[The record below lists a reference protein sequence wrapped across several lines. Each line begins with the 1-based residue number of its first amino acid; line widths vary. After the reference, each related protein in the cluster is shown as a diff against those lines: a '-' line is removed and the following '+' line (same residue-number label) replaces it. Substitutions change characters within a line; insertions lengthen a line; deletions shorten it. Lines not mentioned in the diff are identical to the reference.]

1 MHTQTYVLDWLRR
14 RQQAAPASNRKYA
27 LMRSRPAVAFWM
39 ASALCIAVGLAASA
53 LFVEGVNASGIALAL
68 RVTARWS
75 FLLFW
80 LAYSGGALTSLF
92 GPTFEPLKRRA
103 REYGL
108 AFASA
113 HLVHLGLVGW
123 LCLIGAA
130 PPADA
135 FVFFGIAAM
144 WVYLLALFSID
155 RLRMALSPLA
165 WRLLRLVGM
174 NFVAYA
180 FAKDFLGGPLGGGVV
195 HVVEYLPFAALAIAG
210 PGLRLVA
217 WLLDVG
223 TKATTK
229 MSASF
234 RRPAS

>member
-1 MHTQTYVLDWLRR
+1 MRPRPV
-14 RQQAAPASNRKYA
+14 AASWMVSAFCIA
-27 LMRSRPAVAFWM
+27 LGLAT
-39 ASALCIAVGLAASA
+39 SALVA
-53 LFVEGVNASGIALAL
+53 EGANETGITFAL

-80 LAYSGGALTSLF
+80 IAYSAGALVSLF
-92 GPTFEPLKRRA
+92 GPRFEPLKRRG

-130 PPADA
+130 PAA
-135 FVFFGIAAM
+135 GVFIFFGIAAA

-180 FAKDFLGGPLGGGVV
+180 FATDFLHNPLGGGVA
-195 HVVEYLPFAALAIAG
+195 HVVEYLPFAALAIVG
-210 PGLRLVA
+210 PGLRLAA
-217 WLLDVG
+217 WLLYLR
-223 TKATTK
+223 TKATK
-229 MSASF
+229 VSASV